1 MNIGMTSQVA
11 QVVKKLPASAGDE
24 GDMGSVF
31 GSGRFPGGGNA
42 THSCIISWK
51 IPGTEEPGEGDG
63 YSHWSWKDS
72 DMMEHTHGCTH
83 ARMCAR
89 THTHTHTATRLRR

>member
-42 THSCIISWK
+42 THSC
-51 IPGTEEPGEGDG
+51 GA
-63 YSHWSWKDS
+63 
-72 DMMEHTHGCTH
+72 HTWMHT
-83 ARMCAR
+83 CAHVR
-89 THTHTHTATRLRR
+89 AHTHTHTHTRLLDYGDDRRQIIENSISEVVL